1 MSQFNNK
8 FYNLKSINIEE
19 GYQEKADDEEEEE
32 PQVK

>member
-1 MSQFNNK
+1 MD
-8 FYNLKSINIEE
+8 YEYLKIINIEE